1 MKPAFFECL
10 ILAEC
15 LHVALNGTLHQRID
29 FKLHLTKFLVGR
41 ITDHLLLLVM
51 QADRAHLRLHSGR
64 LSLFYSKII
73 LVVGSV
79 VVLHVYIAR
88 LSLAVFT
95 LMLALGYQVLLS
107 FRCFS
112 LKGQSFSMVEL
123 GPGGLDPNCG
133 IEITPGSIEQLKI
146 QVDISSIVEHIGVL
160 GLESVGLCEV
170 LQRLL
175 VLTKMI
181 AGQASIVVVDGHF
194 ATALTNG
201 LVEILH
207 CVAVLLGLKQ

>member
-29 FKLHLTKFLVGR
+29 FKLHLAQFLVGR
-41 ITDHLLLLVM
+41 IADHLLLLVM
-51 QADRAHLRLHSGR
+51 QADRAHLCLHSGR

-95 LMLALGYQVLLS
+95 LMLALGDQILLS
-107 FRCFS
+107 FRSFS

-123 GPGGLDPNCG
+123 GPGGLDPNRG

-146 QVDISSIVEHIGVL
+146 QVDIASIVEYIRIL

-181 AGQASIVVVDGHF
+181 AGQTSIVVVDGHF

-207 CVAVLLGLKQ
+207 CVAVLLSLKQ